1 MRLCIVIQSDAFR
14 DSAGMRIRYDRFR
27 DSLDPQIATIDAATA
42 AELAASPKLEH
53 DVYIFCKTFDTA
65 ALLLARRIRAAGKIV
80 GQDLFD
86 DYFSQTADPRLQRY
100 RDWMRDMA
108 AVTDFAICSTP
119 RMAEVVRSYLPGVR
133 VSVVEDP
140 VVGFDATEAAAL
152 ADEKVNQARAS
163 RVLRIVWFGIGDN
176 PLFPVG
182 LTDLAACEPEF
193 AVMERLG
200 WAVHLTI
207 VTNMRAFEGTGAEA
221 LRQLSVS
228 FDVVEWSEE
237 TEGQALAAAAI
248 AIIPVNGQS
257 FSRAKSLN
265 RALTALR
272 AGCQVLSTGYP
283 LYDRLRPFIYRSTKE
298 MTADIAKGA
307 AYVRSQTARQLSRR
321 IGSLADPTR
330 AARAFADEALRAI
343 QARRP
348 ARQET
353 VCVLHGHHSSIA
365 IHKAVGSIGG
375 LSVKTIFC
383 RAAWNFPVRFD
394 LDGNEVIMRVT
405 PQLAGKFA
413 LPLRDGAEVKRFGD
427 FELVDVDHGKL
438 GLRRVYLPAVHQSN
452 PVLDLPV
459 YRDVMRFA
467 QEACHA
473 AFPAADVIVSD
484 SSPITHRPP
493 RLSLPERPA
502 SRGASADR
510 GRLPAPSETRA
521 ALRPRWPKLRLGGS
535 GKTRP
540 ASLLAGSAL
549 FDGGW
554 YLSRYPDV
562 AVSGLDPIQH
572 YLKFGW
578 REGRDPGP
586 SFSTRGYLKANK
598 DVAQLGIN
606 PLVHYLEHGQVEGRK
621 APPAKKGATAQ

>member
-1 MRLCIVIQSDAFR
+1 MKICIVIQSDAFR

-27 DSLDPQIATIDAATA
+27 DSLDPQLASIDAATT
-42 AELAASPKLEH
+42 AELAGCRKLEH
-53 DVYIFCKTFDTA
+53 DVYVFCKTFDTT

-86 DYFSQTADPRLQRY
+86 DYFSQKADARLQKY
-100 RDWMRDMA
+100 RDWMRHMA
-108 AVTDFAICSTP
+108 TVTNFAICSTP
-119 RMAEVVRSYLPGVR
+119 RMAEVVRLYLPRVR

-140 VVGFDATEAAAL
+140 VVGFDASRAAAL
-152 ADEKVNQARAS
+152 ADTKVDEARTS

-193 AVMERLG
+193 ALMERLG
-200 WAVHLTI
+200 WTVQLTI
-207 VTNMRAFEGTGAEA
+207 VTNTRAFEGAGAEA

-228 FDVVEWSEE
+228 FDVLEWSEE
-237 TEGQALAAAAI
+237 TEAEALAAATI

-265 RALTALR
+265 RGLTALR
-272 AGCQVLSTGYP
+272 AGCQVLSIGYP
-283 LYDRLRPFIYRSTKE
+283 LYDRLRPFIYRSTEE
-298 MTADIAKGA
+298 MVADIAKGA
-307 AYVRSQTARQLSRR
+307 AYVRSQTARRLSHR

-330 AARAFADEALRAI
+330 AARAFAGEALRAV
-343 QARRP
+343 QARRE

-353 VCVLHGHHSSIA
+353 VCVLHGYNSSIA

-413 LPLRDGAEVKRFGD
+413 LPIRDGAKAKRFGD

-438 GLRRVYLPAVHQSN
+438 GLPRLYLPALHQSN
-452 PVLDLPV
+452 AVLDIPL
-459 YRDVMRFA
+459 YQDLMSFA

-473 AFPAADVIVSD
+473 AFRAADVIVND
-484 SSPITHRPP
+484 SYPLMHRPSG
-493 RLSLPERPA
+493 LSLPQRPA
-502 SRGASADR
+502 SRGAFADR
-510 GRLPAPSETRA
+510 DFLPSSPHTRA
-521 ALRPRWPKLRLGGS
+521 APRRHWPKLQLGGR
-535 GKTRP
+535 GKKRR
-540 ASLLAGSAL
+540 ALLLARSTL
-549 FDGGW
+549 FDADW

-562 AVSGLDPIQH
+562 AVRGLDPIQH
-572 YLKFGW
+572 YLEFGW

-586 SFSTRGYLKANK
+586 SFSTKGYLKANK

-606 PLVHYLEHGQVEGRK
+606 PLIHYLEHGKVEGRK
-621 APPAKKGATAQ
+621 APPAKKGAIAR